1 MILLS
6 PEINTMLY
14 HANGAAKKKYS
25 LKKLLGYHTIWSQ
38 ETDDAESF
46 QATDATD
53 ASTITVIGWGI
64 HDK

>member
-1 MILLS
+1 
-6 PEINTMLY
+6 MLY
-14 HANGAAKKKYS
+14 HANGAAKKNCS
-25 LKKLLGYHTIWSQ
+25 LHTIWSQ

-53 ASTITVIGWGI
+53 ASTITAIGWGI